1 MSKYSNRFLIYKEFE
16 MNTYL
21 ILDML
26 FQHCLRQLASDVLF
40 LLLWK
45 WVERNKKQ
53 NTPTDAIFMYIYLNI
68 KMKGIALI
76 YLTEVFQAE
85 LYYIP

>member
-1 MSKYSNRFLIYKEFE
+1 

-26 FQHCLRQLASDVLF
+26 FQHCLRQLVSDVLF
-40 LLLWK
+40 PLLWK
-45 WVERNKKQ
+45 WV
-53 NTPTDAIFMYIYLNI
+53 YIYLNI

-76 YLTEVFQAE
+76 YLTEVFQVE